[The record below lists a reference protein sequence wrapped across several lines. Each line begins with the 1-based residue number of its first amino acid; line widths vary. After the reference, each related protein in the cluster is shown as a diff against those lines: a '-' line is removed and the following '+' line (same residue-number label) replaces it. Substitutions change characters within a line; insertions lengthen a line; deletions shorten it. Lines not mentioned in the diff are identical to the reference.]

1 MRLIKKKKNRNGEAI
16 ETHEKILFSD
26 DCFIITSYLDILS
39 TVLPQIMTAAIVKL
53 FFTTS

>member
-26 DCFIITSYLDILS
+26 DCFIITSYLAVLS